1 MELVAFGENVLP
13 AGVVGGRVQ
22 RFESVEDVLAFL
34 DHELQGVVALTPYA
48 GSTFLS
54 PIMENLAAIVT
65 ITGTRTGHL
74 AIVSREFRIP
84 CVLQTQIAGEL
95 DGREVLLDARDES
108 VARIYLCPTPLLVAL
123 RSQGM
128 ASRADLEN
136 ALERSTASTLH
147 DALFLLEAAG
157 YVEAHPG
164 EPMRYACAPA
174 GVEVVEGCLETGR
187 RLTDRKGSK

>member
-1 MELVAFGENVLP
+1 MEPIAFGENVLP

-34 DHELQGVVALTPYA
+34 DNESPGIVALTPFA

-84 CVLQTQIAGEL
+84 CVLQTQIRGEL
-95 DGREVLLDARDES
+95 DGHEVLLDARDAS
-108 VARIYLCPTPLLVAL
+108 VARIYLCPILLLDAL
-123 RSQGM
+123 RGQEL
-128 ASRADLEN
+128 ASRAELESI
-136 ALERSTASTLH
+136 LEPSASATLD
-147 DALFLLEAAG
+147 DALSLLEAAG
-157 YVEAHPG
+157 YVEARSG
-164 EPMRYACAPA
+164 EPVRYALADKGRDA
-174 GVEVVEGCLETGR
+174 LGRSLGADRRTTGG
-187 RLTDRKGSK
+187 TD